1 MTETVSLKI
10 EGRQKIK
17 GEEDRNVQNFPAARY
32 YKRNNS
38 HYVLYEEIEDE
49 KSTQNVIKFKD
60 GMLELTKKGYV
71 NTRMLFEKE
80 KRILSDYAT
89 PFGMMRLMIDT
100 DRVIVKEEEHRIFV
114 KVVYAL
120 EADGA
125 PLADCVIFMEILGT
139 TE

>member
-1 MTETVSLKI
+1 MTEAVSLKI
-10 EGRQKIK
+10 EGRQRMN
-17 GEEDRNVQNFPAARY
+17 GEEDKTEQEFSVACY

-38 HYVLYEEIEDE
+38 HYVLYEETEGG
-49 KSTQNVIKFKD
+49 KSTQNVIKFRD

-71 NTRMLFEKE
+71 NTRMLFETGKQN
-80 KRILSDYAT
+80 LSDYAT
-89 PFGMMRLMIDT
+89 PFGMMRLVTDT
-100 DRVIVKEEEHRIFV
+100 DRVLVKEEENRIFV
-114 KVVYAL
+114 KAVYAL